1 MNGIL
6 LAGLTDHEAAAVEI
20 MIGMNWRDERVVTL
34 KRGLSLGVPAQTPQA
49 RACRACVLDLFGLG
63 MRKHSSEHEAA
74 LIELL
79 NGRSAVLL
87 VWGQGGGWLEATPP
101 LAHGQQVKWLKVP
114 YTSAQL
120 RDAIKRVKA
129 AAEAAPAP
137 AAASRAQ
144 AERPPEFVVT
154 LGDEGWPDSTPPAPA
169 KATQSSAPA
178 SEPKLPAWRRAL
190 DLADKLQAGR
200 TEKTT
205 APAPARPA
213 PLIIRPV
220 AQPAAAA
227 PQPPR
232 TPVAAEPA
240 RLQPLLPQSPRP
252 SAAPI
257 PAAPLVRLPSD
268 AVGLGKGALGIVA
281 RVFPQLAS
289 VPYFRF
295 VERAIAAAGPKLLR
309 IGPSSFVMDLHGGWL
324 ASGLPTAMLEKMLQT
339 PHLVESIEVVPLEL
353 DQVEG
358 AVREHFDGRFIR
370 AQKPLD
376 VINWELSSVALRDV
390 VLKPGGDLTFQ
401 LRRFPNFTLLEQV
414 GPLDVQL
421 APICS
426 RMTQSLHDL
435 LRAFPRHEQ
444 DVLRFAV
451 LCVVSG
457 LAVVVPPAARPTFAP
472 ANAAKQPPA
481 ATRPA
486 ARAIAQGDSA
496 VRRGFFKSLLDK
508 LF

>member
-1 MNGIL
+1 MNALTVVFAALCIFAIGYRFY
-6 LAGLTDHEAAAVEI
+6 GLFIANKVLNLNDARVTPAVKYSD
-20 MIGMNWRDERVVTL
+20 GHDYVDTNKYV
-34 KRGLSLGVPAQTPQA
+34 
-49 RACRACVLDLFGLG
+49 LFG
-63 MRKHSSEHEAA
+63 HHFA
-74 LIELL
+74 
-79 NGRSAVLL
+79 
-87 VWGQGGGWLEATPP
+87 
-101 LAHGQQVKWLKVP
+101 
-114 YTSAQL
+114 
-120 RDAIKRVKA
+120 
-129 AAEAAPAP
+129 
-137 AAASRAQ
+137 
-144 AERPPEFVVT
+144 
-154 LGDEGWPDSTPPAPA
+154 
-169 KATQSSAPA
+169 
-178 SEPKLPAWRRAL
+178 
-190 DLADKLQAGR
+190 
-200 TEKTT
+200 
-205 APAPARPA
+205 
-213 PLIIRPV
+213 
-220 AQPAAAA
+220 
-227 PQPPR
+227 
-232 TPVAAEPA
+232 
-240 RLQPLLPQSPRP
+240 
-252 SAAPI
+252 
-257 PAAPLVRLPSD
+257 
-268 AVGLGKGALGIVA
+268 
-281 RVFPQLAS
+281 
-289 VPYFRF
+289 
-295 VERAIAAAGPKLLR
+295 AIAAAGPKLLR

-421 APICS
+421 AAICS